1 MRRACS
7 LSPTI
12 RAGIPRLP
20 LRGRSRRGVPDSPG
34 NGSSRSAHCVNVYSI
49 IFLASGLSDA
59 SFIDLNFSG
68 SWTGA
73 RACPSGQDSRL
84 QQQRSVQRPLG
95 RSEVGGAIRDAW
107 NQGSAPPTLPRSIQH
122 APPAGDGHGILRSLI
137 RPAAPASSCGSCPPG
152 RSEALEAGPGNK
164 REQAR
169 GCGATIRQRPDH
181 RRPSQHGRW
190 KARAPTVECG

>member
-122 APPAGDGHGILRSLI
+122 ALQRATDTEFCEPHYVAVTSTRLLPLKFVLTRFLD
-137 RPAAPASSCGSCPPG
+137 AP
-152 RSEALEAGPGNK
+152 L
-164 REQAR
+164 
-169 GCGATIRQRPDH
+169 
-181 RRPSQHGRW
+181 
-190 KARAPTVECG
+190 